1 MPSALVNHWARPFE
15 SALNSSMTKPAPPAR
30 RSTES
35 FDTNARLSSVPAA
48 GGKKVPRVCQV
59 DEIFIRERA
68 QPLHD
73 VVAASREK
81 LDHLVRVPFA
91 PFAIAKMIPMRG

>member
-1 MPSALVNHWARPFE
+1 
-15 SALNSSMTKPAPPAR
+15 MTKPAPPAR

-35 FDTNARLSSVPAA
+35 FNANARLSSVPAA
-48 GGKKVPRVCQV
+48 TEKKVPRVRQI
-59 DEIFIRERA
+59 DEIVIRERA

-81 LDHLVRVPFA
+81 RDHLVRVPLA
-91 PFAIAKMIPMRG
+91 RFAIAKMLPMHG

>member
-1 MPSALVNHWARPFE
+1 
-15 SALNSSMTKPAPPAR
+15 MTKPAPPAR

-48 GGKKVPRVCQV
+48 TGKKVPRVRQIDGIV
-59 DEIFIRERA
+59 IRERA

-81 LDHLVRVPFA
+81 LEVTLFVYHSLPLLSLKCFLCTAEPTTTTDNCLSQRWS
-91 PFAIAKMIPMRG
+91 